1 MTTRTKENPRPA
13 RTSIVIFGGTGDLA
27 QRKLI
32 PALFNLRRKGRLG
45 SNVEIVGFARAD
57 YDDRAYRDLM
67 LSGARELG
75 GLDITTAEWERF
87 AASLHFVHGD
97 LADPAAFAEL
107 GRALAE
113 IEGPQGANRLFYFSI
128 APQLH
133 GVAAEGL
140 RSAGLCAEDNG
151 RWRRVIIEKPFG
163 RDEQSARSLNRA
175 LHAVFHEDQVFR
187 IDHYLGKETVQNIL
201 VLRFANAIFEPIWNR
216 NYVDNVQITV
226 AESVD
231 VGSRAGYY
239 DSSGVVRDMI
249 QNHLM
254 QLMCLAGMEPPESLT
269 ERSLR
274 DRKSD
279 MLQAVRRWPP
289 SEFARHAV
297 RAQYEGYRNHD
308 GVAPGSATP
317 TYAALQLYVDNWR
330 WHGVPF
336 YLRSGKAMAAKV
348 SEVVIQFKSP
358 PLSMF
363 RRLGGSG
370 IAPNVLSICIQP
382 GEGVH
387 LQFDTKA
394 VDAGFITQVVDMEFH
409 YRELHEEDAL
419 PEAYERL
426 IEDGLEGDA
435 SLFLRADQIEEAW
448 SIVDPLL
455 RYWDARADDEIE
467 TYPQRSWGPAGADRL
482 LRRAGA
488 VWQSPCSA
496 HHQR

>member
-1 MTTRTKENPRPA
+1 MARAA

-32 PALFNLRRKGRLG
+32 PALCNLRRKGRLG
-45 SNVEIVGFARAD
+45 DNVNIVSFARAD
-57 YDDRAYRDLM
+57 YDDRAYRALM
-67 LSGARELG
+67 LNGARELG
-75 GLDITTAEWERF
+75 GLALTTEEWERF

-97 LADPAAFAEL
+97 LADPAAFEEL
-107 GRALAE
+107 GRLLAE
-113 IEGPQGANRLFYFSI
+113 LEGSQGANRLFYFSV
-128 APQLH
+128 APRLH
-133 GVAAEGL
+133 GVAAQGL
-140 RSAGLCAEDNG
+140 RNAGLCGEENG
-151 RWRRVIIEKPFG
+151 HWRRVIIEKPFG
-163 RDEQSARSLNRA
+163 QDEESARNLNRTLQGA
-175 LHAVFHEDQVFR
+175 FQEDRIFR

-231 VGSRAGYY
+231 VENRAGYY

-269 ERSLR
+269 AHSLR

-279 MLQAVRRWPP
+279 MLRAVRRWSP
-289 SEFARHAV
+289 SEFSRNAV
-297 RAQYEGYRNHD
+297 RAQYEGYRDHP
-308 GVAPGSATP
+308 GVAPGSRAP
-317 TYAALQLYVDNWR
+317 TYAALRLYVDNWR

-336 YLRSGKAMAAKV
+336 YLRSGKAMADKV
-348 SEVVIQFKSP
+348 SEVVVQFKSP

-370 IAPNVLSICIQP
+370 IAPNVLSICVQP

-409 YRELHEEDAL
+409 YRKLSEEDAL

-448 SIVDPLL
+448 NIVDPLL
-455 RYWDARADDEIE
+455 RYWDAHADVEIE
-467 TYPQRSWGPAGADRL
+467 TYPRRSWGPLSADRL
-482 LRRAGA
+482 LRRSGS

-496 HHQR
+496 HRQR